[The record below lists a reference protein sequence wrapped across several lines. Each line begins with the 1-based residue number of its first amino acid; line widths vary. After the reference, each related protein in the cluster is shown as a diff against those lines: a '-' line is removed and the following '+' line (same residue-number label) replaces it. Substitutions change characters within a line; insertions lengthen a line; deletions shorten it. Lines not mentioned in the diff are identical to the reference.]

1 MRNRS
6 ELFKRYIFFFLGI
19 SLNAFGVAL
28 FTRSLLGTGP
38 TSCIPYVV
46 SLKYASL
53 SYGTCTFAF
62 NFLLFLIQVILL
74 RKNFPKYQLLQIPVT
89 LFFSIMI
96 DVAMKFTTFVN
107 PNIYLLALGF
117 NLLGCVLRA
126 VGVSC
131 QVVADVVMLST
142 EAFVK
147 AFSDVTKKE
156 FAVVKLIFDIVMAAI
171 ALGLSFILLGR
182 LESVREGTL
191 IIVLVVGPLSH
202 YFTRKLKFTN
212 YVFETE
218 TDLVFEP
225 RLKLNDKKR
234 MVVTITS
241 EPGSGGRIIAQI
253 LGAKLGLH
261 VYDKSLIDLIAKEG
275 NFSTKFVNAHN
286 EVLYT
291 NAAFAFI
298 GENYSQV
305 DYNSKSYKKLF
316 EAQVQ
321 AIHNIV
327 QKENCIIVGRCS
339 NYILRKDPD
348 VINIL
353 ITADM
358 KHRVSYISE
367 KYNISK
373 SKAHKRIKKQDNNT
387 SEYYRH
393 FTDQDWKD
401 SNNYQLTLDSTLFG
415 YEGTAE
421 IIEDILKKNYMDA
434 PKIKVK
440 DLVTKYQISE

>member
-6 ELFKRYIFFFLGI
+6 ELVKRYIFFFLGI
-19 SLNAFGVAL
+19 SLNALGVAL

-46 SLKYASL
+46 SLKIPL
-53 SYGTCTFAF
+53 SYGTCTFLF
-62 NFLLFLIQVILL
+62 NLFLFLIQLLVL
-74 RKNFPKYQLLQIPVT
+74 RKNFPRIQLLQLPVT

-96 DVAMKFTTFVN
+96 DVAMKFTSFVN
-107 PNIYLLALGF
+107 PDIYLLAFTL
-117 NLLGCVLRA
+117 NLLGCCFRA
-126 VGVSC
+126 IGVSC

-147 AFSDVTKKE
+147 AVSDVTKKE
-156 FAVVKLIFDIVMAAI
+156 FSVVKIFFDVVMAAV
-171 ALGLSFILLGR
+171 AVVLSFVLLGR

-202 YFTRKLKFTN
+202 FFTQRLKFTS

-225 RLKLNDKKR
+225 RLKLNENKR

-253 LGAKLGLH
+253 LGARLGLR

-291 NAAFAFI
+291 NAASAFI
-298 GENYSQV
+298 GENYSHI

-339 NYILRKDPD
+339 NYILRKEPD

-358 KHRVSYISE
+358 KHRISYISE
-367 KYNISK
+367 KYGISK
-373 SKAHKRIKKQDNNT
+373 SKAQKRIKKQDKNT

-401 SNNYQLTLDSTLFG
+401 SNSYQLTLDSTLFG

-440 DLVTKYQISE
+440 DLVTKYKLSE